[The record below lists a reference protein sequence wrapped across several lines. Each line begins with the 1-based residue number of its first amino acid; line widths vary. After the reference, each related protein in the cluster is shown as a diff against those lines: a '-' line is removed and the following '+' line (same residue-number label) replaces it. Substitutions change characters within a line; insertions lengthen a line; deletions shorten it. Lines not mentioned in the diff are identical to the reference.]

1 MRKDRKLRS
10 ADWRASGAGGEKRES
25 WIVVQAGGEPSCARS
40 HHRWLKFGGLGLQ
53 PAHDLCQADARR
65 SFAASVAVSSYLI
78 KIATKGGSKGTFDQ
92 KAAKINTGQFA
103 TLSSIAAASPSGN
116 RMCAG
121 SRALLGRMSQGGFT
135 P

>member
-1 MRKDRKLRS
+1 M
-10 ADWRASGAGGEKRES
+10 
-25 WIVVQAGGEPSCARS
+25 
-40 HHRWLKFGGLGLQ
+40 Q

-121 SRALLGRMSQGGFT
+121 SRALLGRDVKKEALLHTIKAQHPKAFADQVGN
-135 P
+135 